1 MIKNNYIRIINI
13 LRNKYK
19 NKINNNKYYKDYS
32 KMEKLILEKI

>member
-1 MIKNNYIRIINI
+1 MKQDI
-13 LRNKYK
+13 RNKYK